1 MAKML
6 DALERAKQERL
17 KKMQEGVPGVPE
29 VPEVPAVAD
38 GAPPGEP
45 APAPET
51 PLAPPSDA
59 PRPARSASGWGRHL
73 RQSAVSFM
81 AGISEKVVG
90 AHDHQSATT
99 EQVRQI
105 RTNLE
110 TVLAEYRSRTIVIS
124 SPIAGDGKT
133 LVAANLATVL
143 ADDPEHEI
151 LLIDADMRKG
161 DQHRLFG
168 VKATPGLSE
177 YLRDLCP
184 LEAAIHATNLP
195 NLKIIPA
202 GHVPE
207 KPTVLLSS
215 DRMISLIGELQRHY
229 RWVVFDTPPLL
240 PVTDALVLGRDCV
253 GLILV
258 VRMGKTQWN
267 LIERAQRVLAE
278 TRLPVL
284 GCILNDFDSHTKENA
299 YYYPSAK
306 RAENGNGFSS

>member
-6 DALERAKQERL
+6 EALERAKQERL
-17 KKMQEGVPGVPE
+17 KKMQEGA
-29 VPEVPAVAD
+29 PAVAD
-38 GAPPGEP
+38 DGQPDESA
-45 APAPET
+45 A
-51 PLAPPSDA
+51 PLAPPPLAA
-59 PRPARSASGWGRHL
+59 PPAAPPPPARPAGGWGRRL
-73 RQSAVSFM
+73 RQPAVTFM
-81 AGISEKVVG
+81 AGISEMVVG
-90 AHDHQSATT
+90 AHDHQSPIT

-110 TVLAEYRSRTIVIS
+110 TVLAEYRARTIVIS
-124 SPIAGDGKT
+124 SPVSGDGKT

-143 ADDPEHEI
+143 ADDPDHEI

-168 VKATPGLSE
+168 VKASPGLSE

-184 LEAAIHATNLP
+184 LEAATHATNLP

-215 DRMISLIGELQRHY
+215 DRMISLIGELQRTY

-299 YYYPSAK
+299 YYYPYPGGK
-306 RAENGNGFSS
+306 RAGAGNGFSS